1 MENKDL
7 ILIAVIVIVCIAILS
22 LAAYFVLS
30 SNDNNQDAVNN
41 TVNLTNNST
50 NNTTDLTDDNDESS
64 NSQSSSDS
72 SVSDSGSHRLKEND
86 TGRDGWNPKEH
97 ETYSED
103 IGNGYHKVHYD
114 DGYYRTADS
123 DGNVVSYGFA

>member
-1 MENKDL
+1 M
-7 ILIAVIVIVCIAILS
+7 IVIVCIAILS

-30 SNDNNQDAVNN
+30 CNDNNRDIVNN

-50 NNTTDLTDDNDESS
+50 DNTTNLTDDDESS
-64 NSQSSSDS
+64 NSQSSSAS
-72 SVSDSGSHRLKEND
+72 SSGANGSHRLKEND

>member
-1 MENKDL
+1 MKNRDL
-7 ILIAVIVIVCIAILS
+7 ILIAVIVCIAILS

-30 SNDNNQDAVNN
+30 SNDNNQDIVNN

-50 NNTTDLTDDNDESS
+50 DNTTNLTDDDESS

-72 SVSDSGSHRLKEND
+72 SSGDNGSHRLKEND

-123 DGNVVSYGFA
+123 NGNVVSYGFA

>member
-1 MENKDL
+1 MENKDI

-50 NNTTDLTDDNDESS
+50 DNTTDLTDDDESS
-64 NSQSSSDS
+64 DSQSSSDS
-72 SVSDSGSHRLKEND
+72 SSGDNGSHRLKEND

>member
-1 MENKDL
+1 MENKDI

-50 NNTTDLTDDNDESS
+50 DNTTDLTDDDESS
-64 NSQSSSDS
+64 DSQSSSDS

>member
-1 MENKDL
+1 MENKDI

-30 SNDNNQDAVNN
+30 SNDNNQDIVNN
-41 TVNLTNNST
+41 TVNLTNNIT
-50 NNTTDLTDDNDESS
+50 DNTTNLTDDDESS

-72 SVSDSGSHRLKEND
+72 SSGDNGSHRLKEND